1 MSDKPVITQGA
12 FDSQNLAFWD
22 PTRGEYRAYWRGF
35 RDGFRDILTATS
47 KGFVHW
53 TEPVWLQY
61 PGAPRQELYTNQILP
76 YYRAPH
82 ILLGF
87 PTRYIERGWSD
98 SMRALPELEARRSRS
113 AISDRYGMALTDGLF
128 MSSRDGQT
136 FHRWSEAFIRPGQ
149 RGTDNWAYGDN
160 YQCWGLVETKAVIP
174 DASDEISVYATEGYN
189 LGEANKLRRFTLRR
203 DGFVSMHAPFAGGG
217 FTTKLVTFR
226 GDRLILNFST
236 SAAGTIR
243 VEIQDAD
250 GKPIPGFALADCS
263 EVFGDTLERTVTW
276 KQGADVSKLAGQPVR
291 LHFTLSDADL
301 FSFRFVTTGLSDP
314 GTGA

>member
-1 MSDKPVITQGA
+1 
-12 FDSQNLAFWD
+12 
-22 PTRGEYRAYWRGF
+22 
-35 RDGFRDILTATS
+35 
-47 KGFVHW
+47 
-53 TEPVWLQY
+53 
-61 PGAPRQELYTNQILP
+61 
-76 YYRAPH
+76 
-82 ILLGF
+82 
-87 PTRYIERGWSD
+87 
-98 SMRALPELEARRSRS
+98 
-113 AISDRYGMALTDGLF
+113 MALTDGLF

-136 FHRWSEAFIRPGQ
+136 FHSWSEAFIRPGQ